1 MPRCLVSM
9 RELMEMIDFKN
20 RLFQFQETQLPER
33 KQVLLT
39 VLLILLF
46 CLLLYHGLF
55 RSRWEKEDRLE
66 EQIQQLNAELNS
78 SETVGLTW
86 ETQEK
91 QRKLLVD
98 VSSTLPLIN
107 VDAESLSV
115 RIRELFQ
122 QNSLELEQEDFH
134 QENSR
139 ASQTWKVSFIAE
151 GHFKGIQDFL
161 EALRALEEPFL
172 ISRLQLQ
179 NLNVDSPNP
188 FLSIELELTQ
198 VIGDEQS

>member
-1 MPRCLVSM
+1 MSRSLVSM
-9 RELMEMIDFKN
+9 KESMEMIDFKN
-20 RLFQFQETQLPER
+20 RLFQFQETHLPER

-55 RSRWEKEDRLE
+55 RDRWEKEERLE
-66 EQIQQLNAELNS
+66 DQIQQFKAELNS
-78 SETVGLTW
+78 SEIVGLTW
-86 ETQEK
+86 ETLEK

-98 VSSTLPLIN
+98 ESITLPLIK

-115 RIRELFQ
+115 RIRELFH

-161 EALRALEEPFL
+161 EGLRALDEPFL